1 MLPPKKK
8 SKKDKRKKRNMRR
21 KKMTRLA
28 WITLMFTICIVPSAM
43 AASDRDAG
51 RDLAATWCSSCHLV
65 EQRTAAA
72 TQARPL
78 AVIARDGRW
87 TADALRGFLARPHGG
102 MPDLHLTRQ
111 EIENLAAY
119 IESLAR

>member
-1 MLPPKKK
+1 
-8 SKKDKRKKRNMRR
+8 MRR
-21 KKMTRLA
+21 KKMARLT
-28 WITLMFTICIVPSAM
+28 WMTLTFTIGMAPFAM
-43 AASDRDAG
+43 AASDREAG

-65 EQRTAAA
+65 EQETAAA

-78 AVIARDGRW
+78 AAIARDGRW

-102 MPDLHLTRQ
+102 MPDLNLTRQ

-119 IESLAR
+119 LESLAP

>member
-1 MLPPKKK
+1 MA
-8 SKKDKRKKRNMRR
+8 
-21 KKMTRLA
+21 RLT
-28 WITLMFTICIVPSAM
+28 WMTLMFTICIVPSAM

-51 RDLAATWCSSCHLV
+51 RDLAATWCSSCHLI
-65 EQRTAAA
+65 EQKTAAV

-78 AVIARDGRW
+78 SAIARDGTW

-111 EIENLAAY
+111 EIENMAAY
-119 IESLAR
+119 IESLAP